1 VVPRTMTR
9 RDLILV
15 FLLGLLAGSAFSHG
29 TPREAHADPTS
40 TNERQAKALED
51 IAKTLER
58 KCK

>member
-1 VVPRTMTR
+1 MTR